1 MFKRIV
7 NDSRSL
13 GVLLLFCTI
22 LSLTLTNISGAGAY
36 YSGFWK
42 TEIPFFKL
50 LHLPHTIT
58 HFINDTL
65 MTIFFFHVAIDIKRE
80 TTVGEL
86 STPKRMMLPT
96 VSALF
101 GVVFPILI
109 FMLISGRTIYASGW
123 AIPTATDIAFTL
135 GIVSL
140 LGKAVSRSI
149 KVFLT
154 ALAII
159 DDLCAIVI
167 IALFYGSGL
176 QPEWLLLALLL
187 AVLIFFV
194 NRFLHNRSGSLIMMM
209 LGVVMWYCMFQSGVH
224 ASIAGVIIAFL
235 LPANKMA
242 SFETKLNIPVNFF
255 VIPIFALANTSI
267 VISPA
272 SLSGLGSPL
281 ATGIILGLF
290 LGKPVGITLAVFLM
304 IKLRLAELGKIRWS
318 QLIGVGILAGIGFTM
333 SIFVSNLAFPGNE
346 LYSDIAKLSVLIA
359 SGLAMTVGFIWL
371 KTFAKGSPSPRATA
385 P

>member
-1 MFKRIV
+1 
-7 NDSRSL
+7 
-13 GVLLLFCTI
+13 
-22 LSLTLTNISGAGAY
+22 
-36 YSGFWK
+36 
-42 TEIPFFKL
+42 
-50 LHLPHTIT
+50 
-58 HFINDTL
+58 
-65 MTIFFFHVAIDIKRE
+65 
-80 TTVGEL
+80 
-86 STPKRMMLPT
+86 
-96 VSALF
+96 
-101 GVVFPILI
+101 
-109 FMLISGRTIYASGW
+109 
-123 AIPTATDIAFTL
+123 
-135 GIVSL
+135 
-140 LGKAVSRSI
+140 
-149 KVFLT
+149 
-154 ALAII
+154 
-159 DDLCAIVI
+159 
-167 IALFYGSGL
+167 
-176 QPEWLLLALLL
+176 
-187 AVLIFFV
+187 
-194 NRFLHNRSGSLIMMM
+194 
-209 LGVVMWYCMFQSGVH
+209 
-224 ASIAGVIIAFL
+224 
-235 LPANKMA
+235 MA